1 MSATS
6 APKTVA
12 VVGCTH
18 AGTFAA
24 QAILT
29 AHPSWTVHV
38 FERNDTLSFL
48 SCGIALWVGGH
59 VSDPN
64 RMFYSS
70 PAALAEL
77 GANMHMR
84 TDVLSVDV
92 AGKSLVARD
101 LESGEETTYSFDK
114 LVVTTGSKPVMPPIP
129 GLAEGLEDGRVM
141 LCKNWDHGKAIKD
154 HAMKASSVAVIGA
167 GYIGAELV
175 EQFSEAGVHAIL
187 IDGLDRAL
195 AKNFDAPITEQ
206 VEVEYADHGVELAL
220 GQMVT
225 EFRLNEGGS
234 GVTVVTTAGEYE
246 VDYAIMGA
254 GFLPRTDL
262 FAGQLET
269 LPNGAIKTD
278 EYMRAFLTGHD
289 KACAD
294 VLAAGDS
301 CTVLYNPTGTY
312 DYIPLA
318 TNAVRQALLV
328 GANIEE
334 PVQKYL
340 GTQATSAV
348 QLYDLSLA
356 ASGLTQA
363 GADARG
369 VNARST
375 TLVQDYRPDFMLT
388 TTPVTATLTWDPETR
403 RVLGAQFLCRHDVA
417 EAANAISIAIQ
428 ARFTIDQLAS
438 VDLFFQPNFCQPV
451 NFIGAVAMQAVAEQD
466 AGDAE

>member
-1 MSATS
+1 M
-6 APKTVA
+6 
-12 VVGCTH
+12 
-18 AGTFAA
+18 
-24 QAILT
+24 
-29 AHPSWTVHV
+29 HV

-48 SCGIALWVGGH
+48 TCGIALWVGGH
-59 VSDPN
+59 VSDPI
-64 RMFYSS
+64 RMVYSS

-77 GANMHMR
+77 GAQMPMQH
-84 TDVLSVDV
+84 DVL
-92 AGKSLVARD
+92 
-101 LESGEETTYSFDK
+101 
-114 LVVTTGSKPVMPPIP
+114 
-129 GLAEGLEDGRVM
+129 
-141 LCKNWDHGKAIKD
+141 
-154 HAMKASSVAVIGA
+154 
-167 GYIGAELV
+167 
-175 EQFSEAGVHAIL
+175 
-187 IDGLDRAL
+187 
-195 AKNFDAPITEQ
+195 
-206 VEVEYADHGVELAL
+206 LAL

-225 EFRLNEGGS
+225 EFRLNESGA
-234 GVTVVTTAGEYE
+234 GVTVVTTAGEYD
-246 VDYAIMGA
+246 VDYAFMGA

-262 FAGQLET
+262 FEGQLET

-278 EYMRAFLTGHD
+278 EYMRAFPAGSTEASSDILAGSTEASSD
-289 KACAD
+289 I
-294 VLAAGDS
+294 LAAGDS

-328 GANIEE
+328 AANIEE
-334 PVQKYL
+334 PMQKYMGTQATSAVQL
-340 GTQATSAV
+340 YDLSLAASGLTQAILAAGDSCTVLYNPTGTYDYIPLATNAVRQALLVAANIEEPMQKYMGTQATSAV

-363 GADARG
+363 GAEARG

-375 TLVQDYRPDFMLT
+375 TIVQDYRPDFMLT

-428 ARFTIDQLAS
+428 ARFTIDQLAN

-466 AGDAE
+466 AC